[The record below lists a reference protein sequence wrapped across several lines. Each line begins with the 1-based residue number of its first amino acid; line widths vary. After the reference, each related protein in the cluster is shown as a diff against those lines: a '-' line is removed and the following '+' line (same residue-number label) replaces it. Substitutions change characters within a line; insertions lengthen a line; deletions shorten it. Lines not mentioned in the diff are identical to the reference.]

1 MKKLIILA
9 AALVLLLAL
18 AACSNSPAALAPP
31 VPEPGEAQDIDVDES
46 ADYEYDLEMDE
57 DFEFG
62 DVLWPDMADM
72 DVFGSW
78 TGTVVEIAVQWTDP
92 PLYIFKLEGDGGS
105 ANFIADFNTFTLGS
119 APEVGDTITGFFLMD
134 MPMAMIYPPQ
144 YNVSVIANGEF
155 TNLHVDRF
163 DEELVSYD
171 GSLMLNIDGDTEI
184 ILQDGEP
191 FDCELAHR
199 KLVVVYD
206 ISTRS
211 IPAQTTPSKII
222 VLFERFATGPA
233 FL

>member
-9 AALVLLLAL
+9 LALTILLAL
-18 AACSNSPAALAPP
+18 AACANNPAPLAPP
-31 VPEPGEAQDIDVDES
+31 EPEPAETQDTAPDET
-46 ADYEYDLEMDE
+46 ADYEYELEIDE

-72 DVFGSW
+72 GVFGSW
-78 TGTVVEIAVQWTDP
+78 KGTVVEISVQYSDP
-92 PLYIFKLEGDGGS
+92 PTYIFSLEGEVGS

-144 YNVSVIANGEF
+144 YNVSVIVNGEF

-163 DEELVSYD
+163 DDELVSYD
-171 GSLMLNIDGDTEI
+171 GSLMLEIGDNTEI
-184 ILQDGEP
+184 ILQDGEI

-233 FL
+233 FI

>member
-9 AALVLLLAL
+9 TALIILLAL
-18 AACSNSPAALAPP
+18 AACSNNPAALAPP
-31 VPEPGEAQDIDVDES
+31 EPESNEVHDIDVDE
-46 ADYEYDLEMDE
+46 AEDYEYDYGIAE
-57 DFEFG
+57 DFELG
-62 DVLWPDMADM
+62 DVLWPDMTDM

-78 TGTVVEIAVQWTDP
+78 TGTVVEIFVQWTDP
-92 PLYIFKLEGDGGS
+92 PTYIFSLEGDGGS

-119 APEVGDTITGFFLMD
+119 APDVGDTITGFFLMD
-134 MPMAMIYPPQ
+134 APMAMIYPPQ
-144 YNVSVIANGEF
+144 YNVSVIVNGEAAS
-155 TNLHVDRF
+155 LHVDRF

-184 ILQDGEP
+184 ILQDGEV
-191 FDCELAHR
+191 FDCVLAHR

-233 FL
+233 FI